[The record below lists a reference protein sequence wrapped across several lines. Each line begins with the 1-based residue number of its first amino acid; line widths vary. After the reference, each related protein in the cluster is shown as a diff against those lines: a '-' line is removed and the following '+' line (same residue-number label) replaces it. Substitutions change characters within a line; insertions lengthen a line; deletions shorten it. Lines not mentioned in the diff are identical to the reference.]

1 MAEKKYV
8 IFTDIKEFTY
18 KNGLLTNQQ
27 IEKMLWVF
35 DSIVSLWAWKYDI
48 SIVKSMWDAYL
59 CLADDALSAYDFTK
73 YILAE
78 TQKYDDKEKIEIKRI
93 ALRASITYWEV
104 AKNKAMNLDDYFGES
119 INLASRI
126 ITITPKW
133 KIFCTQEV
141 KESLKTTI
149 YSQDIGEHSFHG
161 VLLKTQLYSL
171 VKIWN
176 EEEFDINV
184 DKRTLLEECD
194 VIVFRSACVSAILSS
209 QPVPFIENFNII
221 GIHLYMTVKLSQKME
236 RGITLRSS
244 WKIIKEVVSPV
255 WIGYFSLH
263 GSNTLAKI
271 ILPWIGWYLFSPLSF
286 GVTYAMWKVYTAYL
300 FHSIAWESLDNSQIK
315 NIFLKQRQ
323 TGKNLAKKE
332 KRNILKTGKNF
343 YKDVLWI
350 KKESGYS
357 DVQKDLLKM
366 LRNKEK

>member
-104 AKNKAMNLDDYFGES
+104 AKNKAMNLDDYFGDS

-209 QPVPFIENFNII
+209 QPVPF
-221 GIHLYMTVKLSQKME
+221 M
-236 RGITLRSS
+236 
-244 WKIIKEVVSPV
+244 KILT
-255 WIGYFSLH
+255 SLEY
-263 GSNTLAKI
+263 I
-271 ILPWIGWYLFSPLSF
+271 
-286 GVTYAMWKVYTAYL
+286 
-300 FHSIAWESLDNSQIK
+300 SIWP
-315 NIFLKQRQ
+315 
-323 TGKNLAKKE
+323 
-332 KRNILKTGKNF
+332 
-343 YKDVLWI
+343 
-350 KKESGYS
+350 
-357 DVQKDLLKM
+357 
-366 LRNKEK
+366 